1 MQRSLENGTS
11 LDDQFLPANTR
22 DVSKID
28 ADLLPP
34 VFPER
39 RAL

>member
-11 LDDQFLPANTR
+11 LDDQFLPANT
-22 DVSKID
+22 VSKID
-28 ADLLPP
+28 ADLLLP